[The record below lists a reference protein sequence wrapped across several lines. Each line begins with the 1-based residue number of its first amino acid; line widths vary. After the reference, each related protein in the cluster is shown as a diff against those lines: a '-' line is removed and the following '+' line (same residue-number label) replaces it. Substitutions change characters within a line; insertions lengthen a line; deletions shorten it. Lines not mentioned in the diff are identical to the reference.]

1 MSTVTGHPA
10 ASLPTTVRR
19 IVSRP
24 ASLGQATG
32 RQADI
37 RRTTDPQVP
46 DRQGSDR
53 QGTDRQEPNRQGTA
67 EADGLAIASFLLG
80 LPGLLLFNIVLGP
93 IAITLAT
100 LALVRGTSRRG
111 RALLGLALGIAS
123 LAILAVTLVTSHG
136 VLIDIGS

>member
-1 MSTVTGHPA
+1 MSTVTDHPA
-10 ASLPTTVRR
+10 ASLPATVRR

-24 ASLGQATG
+24 ASRGQATD

-37 RRTTDPQVP
+37 RRTTD
-46 DRQGSDR
+46 RQGPAR
-53 QGTDRQEPNRQGTA
+53 QGTGRQEPNRQGTA

-123 LAILAVTLVTSHG
+123 LAILAITLVTSHG

>member
-1 MSTVTGHPA
+1 MSTVTDHPA
-10 ASLPTTVRR
+10 ASIPATVRR

-24 ASLGQATG
+24 ASRGQATD

-37 RRTTDPQVP
+37 RRT
-46 DRQGSDR
+46 
-53 QGTDRQEPNRQGTA
+53 TDRQEPNRQGTV

-111 RALLGLALGIAS
+111 RALLGLTLGIAS

>member
-1 MSTVTGHPA
+1 MSTVTDHPA
-10 ASLPTTVRR
+10 ASLPAAVRR

-24 ASLGQATG
+24 ASRGQAT
-32 RQADI
+32 
-37 RRTTDPQVP
+37 
-46 DRQGSDR
+46 DRQGLDC
-53 QGTDRQEPNRQGTA
+53 QGTDRQEPDRQGTA

>member
-1 MSTVTGHPA
+1 MSTATDHPA
-10 ASLPTTVRR
+10 ASLPATVRR

-24 ASLGQATG
+24 ASLGRATD

-37 RRTTDPQVP
+37 RRTTD
-46 DRQGSDR
+46 RQGPGR
-53 QGTDRQEPNRQGTA
+53 QGADRQGTA

>member
-1 MSTVTGHPA
+1 MSTVTDHPA
-10 ASLPTTVRR
+10 ASLPATVRR

-24 ASLGQATG
+24 ASLGRATD

-37 RRTTDPQVP
+37 RRTTD
-46 DRQGSDR
+46 RQGPGR
-53 QGTDRQEPNRQGTA
+53 QGADRQGTA